1 MKNRILPLGTNGFI
15 PSFDR
20 QTMGFLF
27 LTENEAL
34 LLDAGTGVAR
44 LLEQHIMDLLRPYD
58 CLNVILTHY
67 HLDHVVGLS
76 YFPETWAQR
85 RIRIYAPARPFVET
99 TPEEALNRLLQPP
112 LFSVPLRDFPMPL
125 EVIPVTRESLQ
136 IGTLS
141 IQLRAQKHPGGST
154 GIRIEDAL
162 AYVTDTIVEQ
172 ATQTFAQGVE
182 LLLHEVWWTDAE
194 ADSDEVKR
202 SGHSHATGVARIA
215 TQAGVNRLM
224 PVHHH
229 PRRPDAD
236 VRKLAQEMQEQTDV
250 EVMVPEEGKVYELS

>member
-99 TPEEALNRLLQPP
+99 TPEQALNRLLQPP
-112 LFSVPLRDFPMPL
+112 LFSVPLRDFPMPV
-125 EVIPVTRESLQ
+125 EVIPVTRENLQ

-141 IQLRAQKHPGGST
+141 IQLRAQKHPGGSA
-154 GIRIEDAL
+154 GIRIDDEL
-162 AYVTDTIVEQ
+162 VYVTDTIVEQ

-182 LLLHEVWWTDAE
+182 LLMHEVWLSDAE
-194 ADSDEVKR
+194 AESDEVKR

-215 TQAGVNRLM
+215 TQAGVSRLM

-229 PRRPDAD
+229 PRRPDAG
-236 VRKLAQEMQEQTDV
+236 VRKLAQEIQEQTDV

>member
-27 LTENEAL
+27 LTESEAL

-44 LLEQHIMDLLRPYD
+44 LLEQHIVDLLRPYD

-141 IQLRAQKHPGGST
+141 IQLRAQKHPGGSA

-182 LLLHEVWWTDAE
+182 LLLHEVWWTDTE

-215 TQAGVNRLM
+215 TQAGVSRLM

-229 PRRPDAD
+229 PRRPDAG